1 MGYIKNSLIVFA
13 SLLITFVFPI
23 STQAQKEVKVTN
35 TPSEP
40 VPVTGTINVGN
51 MVQFRPVIPPGAFS
65 IFTDNEKVSGPDPEG
80 TSYAITSLTVADVG
94 HGSAAVIIRGV
105 WGDTS
110 DCISFSSSTATFG
123 PLVKVPA
130 GGTVH
135 LSFPQPFVLSAKPG
149 AASCLRVEG
158 PVGIDYTV
166 VGYKF

>member
-1 MGYIKNSLIVFA
+1 MKHIKNSVIAFA
-13 SLLITFVFPI
+13 ALLVTLVFPI
-23 STQAQKEVKVTN
+23 STLAQKDVRVVN
-35 TPSEP
+35 SPSES

-51 MVQFRPVIPPGAFS
+51 TVQIRPAIPPGAFS
-65 IFTDNEKVSGPDPEG
+65 IFTDNGKVSGPDPEG

-94 HGSAAVIIRGV
+94 FGAAAVIVRGV

-135 LSFPQPFVLSAKPG
+135 LSFPQPFILSAKPG